1 MVQSSIPIEDE
12 IAETLIKEIQQEID
26 EGVMLS
32 LLVECGWTKV
42 PYYFTNSDH
51 AVDVMMWLD
60 DTPRKNWKRLN
71 GSFVFKN
78 KKDAE
83 WFILR
88 WL

>member
-1 MVQSSIPIEDE
+1 MVQSGVSLEDE
-12 IAETLIKEIQQEID
+12 LMETLAKEIAQEID
-26 EGVMLS
+26 DGVMLDI
-32 LLVECGWTKV
+32 LVKGGWTKV
-42 PYYFTNSDH
+42 PYHFTNSNH

-60 DTPRKNWKRLN
+60 DTKRDNWQRLC

-83 WFILR
+83 WFMLR